1 MAPEPEPTDGKE
13 EESKPT
19 PLVGCAENMLKKT
32 CNMDA
37 GGCVWMSGYPPLAFS
52 EDSDYQLLE
61 NEESFFAVD
70 GSVVEMI
77 SNMDSTMLMLFG
89 VMFVAVLLFAA
100 RQFTSSKKKVVVAD
114 INASRA
120 YGSFIEVPVETS

>member
-1 MAPEPEPTDGKE
+1 MGGGWGPAQPTVPM
-13 EESKPT
+13 S
-19 PLVGCAENMLKKT
+19 GCAENTDKMSCKS
-32 CNMDA
+32 DEA
-37 GGCVWMSGYPPLAFS
+37 CVWKSGYPPLAFS

-120 YGSFIEVPVETS
+120 YGSFVEGN